1 MNRDIDREGIRA
13 ELRKRNITDIGP
25 DYFLDDDDGMY
36 FDDFIDALDK
46 WYREA
51 GDNEYSQS
59 RDR

>member
-1 MNRDIDREGIRA
+1 MKTDEIRN

-25 DYFLDDDDGMY
+25 DYFIDDDGEMDK
-36 FDDFIDALDK
+36 DDFIDDLDR